1 MSMKP
6 GVSTSP
12 SASMVRSA
20 AGGDPR
26 PDGGDAGAVDEHV
39 GAVAPGLGA
48 VDDVRGADQGAH
60 QK

>member
-20 AGGDPR
+20 AGGDPDPIAAMR
-26 PDGGDAGAVDEHV
+26 
-39 GAVAPGLGA
+39 APSTSTSA
-48 VDDVRGADQGAH
+48 R
-60 QK
+60 